1 MAVYVVKFPNDE
13 SLEDVHRAL
22 SIIENVLS
30 DNDKVLAVPMNW
42 DFSEYSVEE
51 LVHLKENMNK
61 MIDEAIH
68 AKNFVEALDV
78 L

>member
-1 MAVYVVKFPNDE
+1 MAVYVLKFPNNE
-13 SLEDVHRAL
+13 SLEDVHHAL
-22 SIIENVLS
+22 GIIENVLP
-30 DNDKVLAVPMNW
+30 DNNKVLAVPMNW

-68 AKNFVEALDV
+68 AKNFVKELE
-78 L
+78 

>member
-1 MAVYVVKFPNDE
+1 MAVYVMKFPQNQP
-13 SLEDVHRAL
+13 LEDVHRAL
-22 SIIENVLS
+22 GIIENVLS

-42 DFSEYSVEE
+42 DFSECSVEE

-68 AKNFVEALDV
+68 AKNFVKELE
-78 L
+78 